1 MSFRPT
7 PQVFMIVSA
16 SARAVSVETSN
27 RSLGHETI
35 ASWASVRALM
45 SSAICCASSS
55 VGAVQMFARS

>member
-16 SARAVSVETSN
+16 SARAVSVETSKW
-27 RSLGHETI
+27 SLGQATI
-35 ASWASVRALM
+35 ASCASVRVLM

-55 VGAVQMFARS
+55 VDVAQISARS